1 MGAMDVCARGFKAA
15 SAMIEDGGLEQ
26 ALSNRYSGWRAE
38 EGEKMLGGGY
48 TLEQIAEYVE
58 KTALNPQPRSGQ
70 QEILE
75 NYVNRF
81 V

>member
-1 MGAMDVCARGFKAA
+1 ML
-15 SAMIEDGGLEQ
+15 EDGGLEE
-26 ALSNRYSGWRAE
+26 ALKERYAGWETPKAQQ
-38 EGEKMLGGGY
+38 MLNSD
-48 TLEQIAEYVE
+48 LASIAKSVTDN
-58 KTALNPQPRSGQ
+58 KISPRPVSGQ